1 MQILEGILKPLREA
15 LIKVRIKV
23 NSDSNYQVF
32 LTEIQAIHT
41 QMEGIVLPALEAL
54 CGAEALDKGTLG
66 AQELVKMSDRF
77 AKQTVLLK
85 HHITG
90 ARAATTRFSGILG
103 VDVGK
108 K

>member
-1 MQILEGILKPLREA
+1 MNKNKELCIWQAAVADPGGHHQATQGGPDQNANQSEQRLQLPWCL
-15 LIKVRIKV
+15 
-23 NSDSNYQVF
+23 S
-32 LTEIQAIHT
+32 EIQAIHT

-90 ARAATTRFSGILG
+90 ARAATT
-103 VDVGK
+103 
-108 K
+108 